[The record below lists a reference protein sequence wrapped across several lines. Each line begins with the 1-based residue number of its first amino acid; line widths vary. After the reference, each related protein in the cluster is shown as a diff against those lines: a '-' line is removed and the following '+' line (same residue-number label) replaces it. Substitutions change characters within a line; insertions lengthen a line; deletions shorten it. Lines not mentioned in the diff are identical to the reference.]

1 MAPMQRAAVLSLP
14 LALVAASLAGCGLL
28 GDSSR
33 LDDALEVVPATA
45 DRVTFVD
52 RAAIA
57 ERFEVDDV
65 EPGASEG
72 EIDDYLETA
81 REFPAGT
88 EFARYLGVMG
98 DAPFSDLD
106 VEWEVTIGEGDE
118 GFAQVWKMRDDLDLD
133 DVGDELVDLG
143 FEEQD
148 ADGDSR
154 SLSVDLAEIAPAEPY
169 LVAVREVTIVPDEH
183 LMIAGPDADGVLEV
197 VKDDADSAV
206 DSERFEDLV
215 DGTDDIEVAD
225 LARGEAACS
234 SPEQPLTPERLESS
248 GLEELGSPEQRGFF
262 VHGEDGET
270 RAVLRFADEDA
281 AEDDAEARE
290 AFLDEGTSPIS
301 GVPYSEFGDWTV
313 EADGE
318 QVRIDIDYDE
328 PESIPAVIGRGDY
341 PSICAPS

>member
-1 MAPMQRAAVLSLP
+1 MTRAAVLSLS
-14 LALVAASLAGCGLL
+14 LALVATSLTGCGLFGGSTTL
-28 GDSSR
+28 G
-33 LDDALEVVPATA
+33 DALEVVPASA

-52 RAAIA
+52 RVAIA

-65 EPGASEG
+65 EPGASED
-72 EIDDYLETA
+72 EIDHYLETG
-81 REFPAGT
+81 REFPYGT
-88 EFARYLGVMG
+88 SLVTYLTVMQ

-133 DVGDELVDLG
+133 VVGDELVDLG

-154 SLSVDLAEIAPAEPY
+154 SLSVDLAQIAPAEPY
-169 LVAVREVTIVPDEH
+169 LVALREVTLVPDEH
-183 LMIAGPDADGVLEV
+183 LMIAGPDADGVQEV

-206 DSERFEDLV
+206 DSDRFEDLV

-234 SPEQPLTPERLESS
+234 SPERPLTPEQLEAS
-248 GLEELGSPEQRGFF
+248 GLEELGTPEERGYF

-270 RAVLRFADEDA
+270 RAVLRFDDEDA
-281 AEDDAEARE
+281 AGDDAQARE

-301 GVPYSEFGDWTV
+301 GVPYSEFGDWAV
-313 EADGE
+313 EADGDR
-318 QVRIDIDYDE
+318 VRIDIDYDE
-328 PESIPAVIGRGDY
+328 PEIIPAVIGRGDY
-341 PSICAPS
+341 PSICAID